1 MPPDRLA
8 IDALLCATLRGER
21 PEWPWGDQ
29 PAAIEEFQKC
39 ARMHGVQG
47 LLNAAPVHALW
58 PTALAE
64 ATRKD
69 AIGSAIW
76 ELRHQQVLKEVLGT
90 LGARAVR
97 PVIIK
102 GTAMAYSLYADPSLR
117 TRADTDMVIRD
128 DEREAVFAALGSMG
142 FEREAGVTGEY
153 VSYQANF
160 SRTAADGSRHT
171 LDVHWRLNNSPSLAK
186 LLQAPD
192 IYAAATPLEALAPEA
207 LAVDAV
213 HGLFVTVFHR
223 ASHIH
228 NPYRVDGQEHYG
240 GKRLIWLHDIH
251 LLAGALDDVQWQGF
265 CRLAIDT
272 GLAPVCLEALH
283 EAQRDLG
290 TVVPTDVLST
300 LSRAPAHSRVARYI
314 RAGQLRQHWL
324 DFSALE
330 GHGARLRYLAELL
343 FPSPSYMRHK
353 YRDSPSHSLARLYLR
368 RAVQGV
374 SRRLRANH

>member
-8 IDALLCATLRGER
+8 IDALLCAALRGER

-29 PAAIEEFQKC
+29 PAAIEEFLAC

-47 LLNAAPVHALW
+47 LLNAAVAHVGW

-64 ATRKD
+64 AARQD
-69 AIGSAIW
+69 AIASAIW

-90 LGARAVR
+90 LASCAVR
-97 PVIIK
+97 PLLIK
-102 GTAMAYSLYADPSLR
+102 GTAMAYTLYADPSLR
-117 TRADTDMVIRD
+117 ARADTDMVIRD
-128 DEREAVFAALGSMG
+128 DEREAVFATLESMG
-142 FEREAGVTGEY
+142 FEREAAVSGEY
-153 VSYQANF
+153 ISYQTNF
-160 SRTAADGSRHT
+160 SRTAADGTSHM

-186 LLQAPD
+186 LLRPAEV
-192 IYAAATPLEALAPEA
+192 YAAARPLDALAPDA
-207 LAVDAV
+207 LAVDAI
-213 HGLFVTVFHR
+213 HGLFITVFHR

-228 NPYRVDGQEHYG
+228 NPYRVDGREYFG
-240 GKRLIWLHDIH
+240 GKRLIWLYDIH
-251 LLAGALDDVQWQGF
+251 LLAGALTSVQWQDF

-272 GLAPVCLEALH
+272 GLAPVCLEALQ
-283 EAQRDLG
+283 ESQRDLG
-290 TVVPTDVLST
+290 TVVPADVLSD

-314 RAGQLRQHWL
+314 RAGRLRQHWL
-324 DFSALE
+324 DFTALE
-330 GHGARLRYLAELL
+330 GNGARLRYVSELL

-353 YRDSPSHSLARLYLR
+353 YRDSPSDSLARLYLR